1 MVASA
6 GGGRVK
12 TCALCQIEAA
22 DEDLSAVSGL
32 DFCSKCRSSD
42 PTAGLA
48 ARDIACEWD
57 TRMKRFSAGLGI
69 ADQDPDF
76 YLKCTPELWF
86 HKVRK
91 VVSEDFEVG
100 DACFDDQIWV
110 QTSKPAVAAEVL
122 GKDGVRQALLALLTD
137 VRVNELV
144 GDHVT
149 LKGPTLLISMRPL
162 GGLSEPDVQKLKMQA
177 TALALHLRHR

>member
-1 MVASA
+1 M
-6 GGGRVK
+6 K
-12 TCALCQIEAA
+12 PCALCRIETA
-22 DEDLSAVSGL
+22 DDDLFAVSGL
-32 DFCSKCRSSD
+32 DFCSKCRNSD
-42 PTAGLA
+42 PTDELA

-57 TRMKRFSAGLGI
+57 TRMARFSAGLGI

-100 DACFDDQIWV
+100 DASFDDQIWV
-110 QTSKPAVAAEVL
+110 QTSKPAVAGEVL
-122 GKDGVRQALLALLTD
+122 ANEGVRRALLTLLTH

-144 GDHVT
+144 GNHVT

-162 GGLSEPDVQKLKMQA
+162 GGLSEDKILQLKMQA
-177 TALALHLRHR
+177 TALALHLRYR